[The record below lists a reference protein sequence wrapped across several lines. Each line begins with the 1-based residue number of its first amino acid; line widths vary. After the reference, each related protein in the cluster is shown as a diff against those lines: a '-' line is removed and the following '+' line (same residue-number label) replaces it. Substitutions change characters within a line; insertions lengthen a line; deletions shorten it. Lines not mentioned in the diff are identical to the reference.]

1 MTVAEVNPITKAN
14 EAARLLIIN
23 GSLSADQASLFTQDA
38 VYLIVFA
45 VVLGLLGYL
54 AAKRALR
61 PE

>member
-1 MTVAEVNPITKAN
+1 MTIAEVNPITKAN

-23 GSLSADQASLFTQDA
+23 GSLSSDQTSLFAQDA
-38 VYLIVFA
+38 LYLIVFA
-45 VVLGLLGYL
+45 VVLGALGYL